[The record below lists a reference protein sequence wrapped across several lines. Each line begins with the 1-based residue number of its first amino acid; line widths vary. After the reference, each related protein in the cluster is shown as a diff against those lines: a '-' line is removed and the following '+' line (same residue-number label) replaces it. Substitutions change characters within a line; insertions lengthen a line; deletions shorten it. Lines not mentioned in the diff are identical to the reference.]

1 MNEGK
6 KIEPNFNRTNPLA
19 ELDAIEDLLKDRAAA
34 DRALDHYLNPKPP
47 KPPKPS
53 TDPRIDSLFS
63 VTAKADTDTLL
74 TSTSETLA
82 SIKTMAVDLAFDVE
96 GTRRSVALGIH
107 QLVELCQLLVDK
119 ALDQLEAPASPA
131 EV

>member
-1 MNEGK
+1 MDK
-6 KIEPNFNRTNPLA
+6 SVPDPPFNLTNPLA
-19 ELDAIEDLLKDRAAA
+19 EFDAIEDLLKDRAAA
-34 DRALDHYLNPKPP
+34 ERALNHYLNPKPP
-47 KPPKPS
+47 EPS

-63 VTAKADTDTLL
+63 VTAKADADTLL

-82 SIKTMAVDLAFDVE
+82 SIKAMAEDLAFEVE

-119 ALDQLEAPASPA
+119 ALDQLEAQASPA
-131 EV
+131 P

>member
-6 KIEPNFNRTNPLA
+6 TEPNFNRTNPLA
-19 ELDAIEDLLKDRAAA
+19 DFDSIEDLLKDRAAA
-34 DRALDHYLNPKPP
+34 ERALNHYLNPKPQE
-47 KPPKPS
+47 PS
-53 TDPRIDSLFS
+53 TDQRIDSLFS
-63 VTAKADTDTLL
+63 VTAKADADTLL

-82 SIKTMAVDLAFDVE
+82 SIKAMAEDLAFEVE

-119 ALDQLEAPASPA
+119 ALDQLEATVCPA
-131 EV
+131 EG

>member
-6 KIEPNFNRTNPLA
+6 TEPNFNRTNPLA
-19 ELDAIEDLLKDRAAA
+19 DFDSIEDLLKDRAAA
-34 DRALDHYLNPKPP
+34 ERALNHYLNPK
-47 KPPKPS
+47 KPEPS

-63 VTAKADTDTLL
+63 VTAKADADADTLL

-82 SIKTMAVDLAFDVE
+82 SIKAMAEDLAFEVE

-131 EV
+131 P

>member
-6 KIEPNFNRTNPLA
+6 TEPNFNRTNPLA
-19 ELDAIEDLLKDRAAA
+19 DFDSIEDLLKDRAAA
-34 DRALDHYLNPKPP
+34 ERALNHYLNPKPP
-47 KPPKPS
+47 ESS
-53 TDPRIDSLFS
+53 TDQRIDSLFS
-63 VTAKADTDTLL
+63 VTAKADADTLL

-82 SIKTMAVDLAFDVE
+82 SIKAMAEDLAFEVE

-131 EV
+131 P

>member
-1 MNEGK
+1 MDKSVPDPPLNK
-6 KIEPNFNRTNPLA
+6 TNPLSGFDSA
-19 ELDAIEDLLKDRAAA
+19 EDLLKDRAAA
-34 DRALDHYLNPKPP
+34 VRALNHYLNPRPP
-47 KPPKPS
+47 EPS
-53 TDPRIDSLFS
+53 TDQRIDSLFS

-82 SIKTMAVDLAFDVE
+82 SVKAMAEDLAFEVE

>member
-6 KIEPNFNRTNPLA
+6 TEPNFNRTNPLA
-19 ELDAIEDLLKDRAAA
+19 DFDSIEDLLKDRAAA
-34 DRALDHYLNPKPP
+34 ERALNHYLNPKPP
-47 KPPKPS
+47 ESS

-63 VTAKADTDTLL
+63 VTAKADADTLL

-82 SIKTMAVDLAFDVE
+82 SIKAMAEDLAFEVE

-131 EV
+131 P

>member
-6 KIEPNFNRTNPLA
+6 TEPNFNRTNPLA
-19 ELDAIEDLLKDRAAA
+19 DFDSIEDLLKDRAAA
-34 DRALDHYLNPKPP
+34 ERALNHYLNPK
-47 KPPKPS
+47 KPEPS

-63 VTAKADTDTLL
+63 VTAEADADTLL

-82 SIKTMAVDLAFDVE
+82 SIKAMAEDLAFEVE

-119 ALDQLEAPASPA
+119 ALDQLEVPASPA
-131 EV
+131 P

>member
-1 MNEGK
+1 MDK
-6 KIEPNFNRTNPLA
+6 PVPDPPFNKTNPLA
-19 ELDAIEDLLKDRAAA
+19 GFDSIEELLKDRAAA
-34 DRALDHYLNPKPP
+34 ERVLDHYLNPKPP
-47 KPPKPS
+47 ETS

-63 VTAKADTDTLL
+63 VTADADADTLL

-82 SIKTMAVDLAFDVE
+82 SIKAMAEDLAFEVE

-119 ALDQLEAPASPA
+119 ALDQLEATVRPA
-131 EV
+131 EG

>member
-6 KIEPNFNRTNPLA
+6 TEPNFNRTNPLA
-19 ELDAIEDLLKDRAAA
+19 DFDSIEDLLKDRAAA
-34 DRALDHYLNPKPP
+34 ERALNHYLNPK
-47 KPPKPS
+47 KPEPS

-63 VTAKADTDTLL
+63 VTAKADADTLL

-82 SIKTMAVDLAFDVE
+82 SIKAMAEDLAFEVE

-131 EV
+131 P

>member
-6 KIEPNFNRTNPLA
+6 TEPNFNRTNPLA
-19 ELDAIEDLLKDRAAA
+19 DFDAIEDLLKDRAAE
-34 DRALDHYLNPKPP
+34 RALNHYLNPK
-47 KPPKPS
+47 KPEPS

-63 VTAKADTDTLL
+63 VTAKADADTLL

-82 SIKTMAVDLAFDVE
+82 SVKAMAENLAFEVE

-119 ALDQLEAPASPA
+119 ALDQLEAPGSPA
-131 EV
+131 EG

>member
-6 KIEPNFNRTNPLA
+6 TEPNFNRTNPLA
-19 ELDAIEDLLKDRAAA
+19 DFDSIEDLLKDRAAA
-34 DRALDHYLNPKPP
+34 ERALNHYLNPK
-47 KPPKPS
+47 KPEPS

-63 VTAKADTDTLL
+63 VTAKADADTLL

-82 SIKTMAVDLAFDVE
+82 SIKAMAEDLAFEVE

-119 ALDQLEAPASPA
+119 ALDQLEVPASPA
-131 EV
+131 P

>member
-1 MNEGK
+1 MDK
-6 KIEPNFNRTNPLA
+6 SVPDPPFNNTNPLSGF
-19 ELDAIEDLLKDRAAA
+19 DAIEDLLKDRAAA
-34 DRALDHYLNPKPP
+34 ERALDHYLNPK
-47 KPPKPS
+47 KPEPS

-82 SIKTMAVDLAFDVE
+82 SIKAMAEDLAFEVE

-119 ALDQLEAPASPA
+119 ALDQVEAPASSACPPT
-131 EV
+131 

>member
-1 MNEGK
+1 MDK
-6 KIEPNFNRTNPLA
+6 SVPDPPFNRTNPLA
-19 ELDAIEDLLKDRAAA
+19 EFDAIEDLLKDRAAA
-34 DRALDHYLNPKPP
+34 ERALDHYLNPKPS
-47 KPPKPS
+47 KPS
-53 TDPRIDSLFS
+53 SDPRIDSLFS

-82 SIKTMAVDLAFDVE
+82 SIKTMAEDLAFEVE
-96 GTRRSVALGIH
+96 GTRRSAALGIH

>member
-1 MNEGK
+1 MDK
-6 KIEPNFNRTNPLA
+6 SVPDPPFNKTNPLYGF
-19 ELDAIEDLLKDRAAA
+19 DSIEDLLKDRDATE
-34 DRALDHYLNPKPP
+34 RALNHYLNPK
-47 KPPKPS
+47 KPESS

-82 SIKTMAVDLAFDVE
+82 SVKAMAEDLAFEVE

>member
-1 MNEGK
+1 MDK
-6 KIEPNFNRTNPLA
+6 SVPDPPFNRTTPLA
-19 ELDAIEDLLKDRAAA
+19 EFDAIEDLLKDRAAA
-34 DRALDHYLNPKPP
+34 ERALDHYLNPKPS
-47 KPPKPS
+47 KPS
-53 TDPRIDSLFS
+53 SDPRIDSLFS

-82 SIKTMAVDLAFDVE
+82 SIKTMAEDLAFEVE
-96 GTRRSVALGIH
+96 GTRRSAALGIH

>member
-6 KIEPNFNRTNPLA
+6 TEPNFNRTNPLA
-19 ELDAIEDLLKDRAAA
+19 DFDSIEDLLKDRAAA
-34 DRALDHYLNPKPP
+34 ERALNHYLNPK
-47 KPPKPS
+47 KPEPS
-53 TDPRIDSLFS
+53 TDPPIHSLFS
-63 VTAKADTDTLL
+63 VTAKADADTLL

-82 SIKTMAVDLAFDVE
+82 SIKAMAEDLAFEVE

-119 ALDQLEAPASPA
+119 ALDQIEAPASSA

>member
-6 KIEPNFNRTNPLA
+6 TEPNFNRTTPLA
-19 ELDAIEDLLKDRAAA
+19 EFDAIEDLLKDRAAA
-34 DRALDHYLNPKPP
+34 ERALDHYLNP

-82 SIKTMAVDLAFDVE
+82 SIKTMAEDLAFEVE

-119 ALDQLEAPASPA
+119 ALDQLEAPASQTP
-131 EV
+131 

>member
-1 MNEGK
+1 MHMNEGK
-6 KIEPNFNRTNPLA
+6 T
-19 ELDAIEDLLKDRAAA
+19 DTIEDLLKDRAAA
-34 DRALDHYLNPKPP
+34 ERALDHYLNPRPP
-47 KPPKPS
+47 EPS
-53 TDPRIDSLFS
+53 TDQRIDSLFS

-82 SIKTMAVDLAFDVE
+82 SVKAMAEDLAFEVE

>member
-6 KIEPNFNRTNPLA
+6 TEPNFNRTNPLA
-19 ELDAIEDLLKDRAAA
+19 DFDSIEDLLKDRAAA
-34 DRALDHYLNPKPP
+34 ERALNHYLDPK
-47 KPPKPS
+47 KPEPS

-63 VTAKADTDTLL
+63 VTAKADADTLL

-82 SIKTMAVDLAFDVE
+82 SIKAMAEDLAFEVE

-119 ALDQLEAPASPA
+119 ALDQLEVPASPA
-131 EV
+131 P

>member
-6 KIEPNFNRTNPLA
+6 TEPNFNKTNPLA
-19 ELDAIEDLLKDRAAA
+19 EFDSIEELLKDRATAE
-34 DRALDHYLNPKPP
+34 RVLNLYLNPKPP
-47 KPPKPS
+47 EQS

-63 VTAKADTDTLL
+63 VTAKADADTLL

-82 SIKTMAVDLAFDVE
+82 SVKVMAEDLAFEVE
-96 GTRRSVALGIH
+96 GTRRSVALGIQ

-119 ALDQLEAPASPA
+119 ALDQLEAP
-131 EV
+131 VTQG

>member
-1 MNEGK
+1 MHMNEGK
-6 KIEPNFNRTNPLA
+6 AEPNFNRTHPLSDF
-19 ELDAIEDLLKDRAAA
+19 DALEDLLKDRAAA
-34 DRALDHYLNPKPP
+34 ERALGHYLNPKSPEPP
-47 KPPKPS
+47 

-63 VTAKADTDTLL
+63 VTAKADADTLL
-74 TSTSETLA
+74 TSTCETLA
-82 SIKTMAVDLAFDVE
+82 SVKAMAEDLAFEVD

-119 ALDQLEAPASPA
+119 ALDQLEVPASSV

>member
-1 MNEGK
+1 MDK
-6 KIEPNFNRTNPLA
+6 LIPDPPFNKTNPLSGF
-19 ELDAIEDLLKDRAAA
+19 DAIEDLLKDRATAE
-34 DRALDHYLNPKPP
+34 RVLDHYLNPKSPEQP
-47 KPPKPS
+47 

-82 SIKTMAVDLAFDVE
+82 SVKAMAEDLAFEVE
-96 GTRRSVALGIH
+96 GTRRSVALGIQ

-119 ALDQLEAPASPA
+119 ALDQLEAQASPA

>member
-6 KIEPNFNRTNPLA
+6 TEPNFNRTTPLA
-19 ELDAIEDLLKDRAAA
+19 EFDAIEDLLKDRAAA
-34 DRALDHYLNPKPP
+34 ERALDHYLNP

-82 SIKTMAVDLAFDVE
+82 SIKTMAEDLAFEVE

-119 ALDQLEAPASPA
+119 ALDQLEAPASQIP
-131 EV
+131 

>member
-1 MNEGK
+1 MRMNK
-6 KIEPNFNRTNPLA
+6 AKTEPNFNKTTPLA
-19 ELDAIEDLLKDRAAA
+19 EFDAIEDLLKDRAAA
-34 DRALDHYLNPKPP
+34 DRALDHYLNP

-82 SIKTMAVDLAFDVE
+82 SIKTMAEDLAFEVE

-119 ALDQLEAPASPA
+119 ALDQLEVPASQTP
-131 EV
+131 

>member
-1 MNEGK
+1 MDKSVPDPPLNK
-6 KIEPNFNRTNPLA
+6 TNPLSGF
-19 ELDAIEDLLKDRAAA
+19 DSTEDLLKDRAAA
-34 DRALDHYLNPKPP
+34 ERALNHYLNPKPP
-47 KPPKPS
+47 EPS
-53 TDPRIDSLFS
+53 TDQRIDSLFS

-82 SIKTMAVDLAFDVE
+82 SVKAMAEDLAFEVE

-119 ALDQLEAPASPA
+119 ALDQLEASGSPA
-131 EV
+131 EM

>member
-1 MNEGK
+1 MDK
-6 KIEPNFNRTNPLA
+6 LIPDPPFNKTTPLSGF
-19 ELDAIEDLLKDRAAA
+19 DAIEDLLKDRAAA
-34 DRALDHYLNPKPP
+34 ERTLNHYLYPKPP
-47 KPPKPS
+47 EEPPS
-53 TDPRIDSLFS
+53 DPRIDSLFS

-82 SIKTMAVDLAFDVE
+82 SVKAMAEDLAFEVD
-96 GTRRSVALGIH
+96 GTRRSVALGIQ

-119 ALDQLEAPASPA
+119 ALDQLQAPAGPV

>member
-1 MNEGK
+1 MDK
-6 KIEPNFNRTNPLA
+6 SVPDPPFNKTNPLFGF
-19 ELDAIEDLLKDRAAA
+19 DSIEDLLKDRATAE
-34 DRALDHYLNPKPP
+34 RALNHYLNPK
-47 KPPKPS
+47 KPEPS

-63 VTAKADTDTLL
+63 VTAKADADTLL

-82 SIKTMAVDLAFDVE
+82 SVKAMAEDLAFEVE

-119 ALDQLEAPASPA
+119 ALDQLEVPASPA
-131 EV
+131 P

>member
-6 KIEPNFNRTNPLA
+6 TEPNFNRTHPLA
-19 ELDAIEDLLKDRAAA
+19 DFDGIEDLLKDRAAA
-34 DRALDHYLNPKPP
+34 ERALDHYLNPK
-47 KPPKPS
+47 KPEPS
-53 TDPRIDSLFS
+53 TDPRIESLFS

-82 SIKTMAVDLAFDVE
+82 SIKAMAEDLAFEVE

-119 ALDQLEAPASPA
+119 ALDQVEAPASSACPPT
-131 EV
+131 

>member
-1 MNEGK
+1 MHMNEGK
-6 KIEPNFNRTNPLA
+6 TEPNFNRTNPLA
-19 ELDAIEDLLKDRAAA
+19 DFDAIEDLLKDRAAA
-34 DRALDHYLNPKPP
+34 ERALNHYLNPK
-47 KPPKPS
+47 KPEPS

-63 VTAKADTDTLL
+63 VTAKADADTLL

-82 SIKTMAVDLAFDVE
+82 SIKAMAEDLAFEVE

-119 ALDQLEAPASPA
+119 ALDQLEVPASPA
-131 EV
+131 P